1 MTMKGLSVTAPRN
14 RCRLVLIASPA
25 GEVPATVESV
35 TNAMKGGDV
44 ASVLLAAFGAPEEK
58 FRDWATEVV
67 PIIQAAGAAAVIV
80 DDTQAAGR
88 AKADGVH
95 MTGGK
100 DVLGDA
106 VRKFQPRWIVGTGVP
121 SSRHDALEL
130 GEERPDYLFAGK
142 LEGDAQPEPNPK
154 AIELAEWWAA
164 MIEIPCIVMA
174 GYAPESVVPASQ
186 TGAEFVAVNAAV
198 FGVGRDPEA
207 AVAQINAL
215 LDAEAPDFSETANA
229 K

>member
-1 MTMKGLSVTAPRN
+1 MTMKGHSVTEPRN

-25 GEVPATVESV
+25 GEVPATVEAI
-35 TNAMKGGDV
+35 TKAMKGGDV
-44 ASVLLAAFGAPEEK
+44 ASVLLAAFGATEES
-58 FRDWATEVV
+58 FRDWVNEVV
-67 PIIQAAGAAAVIV
+67 PVVQAAGAAAVIV

-95 MTGGK
+95 ITGGK
-100 DVLGDA
+100 DMLGDA
-106 VRKFQPRWIVGTGVP
+106 VRKFQPRWIVGAGVP

-154 AIELAEWWAA
+154 AVELAEWWAA

-174 GYAPESVVPASQ
+174 GYAPESVAAAAR

-198 FGVGRDPEA
+198 FGSGRDPEA

-215 LDAEAPDFSETANA
+215 LDAEAPDLSEAANA